1 MVYSSR
7 AVKLAQLFEANRT
20 RDWYFVRP
28 GGNWGDYL
36 IYAGAEA
43 LARQMNL
50 RWTDLGPSSFHPDL
64 IPEGAALYLHGGGG
78 FNPWGS
84 KRAFLNLKRA
94 LSTNGTLVIQ
104 GPQTADMETI
114 ETSALFKDTFGNV
127 SAAEVHIFSR
137 EERTHAYF
145 SDVLPSCILKHID
158 QDTALHLDK
167 VDILGLA
174 GLRNAPKGRYILIV
188 ARNDDEAPA
197 RILST
202 IDGAV
207 MMDPAYFA
215 TSFRHWIRIHAYARR
230 IVSNRLHS
238 SIVGALLE
246 KPVELAAGSYHKN
259 RSVWEYSLKER
270 GVQWKHEPQDETSV
284 NISRHDGSNW
294 MLRSW
299 KLQRL
304 AMRLRGVPLK

>member
-1 MVYSSR
+1 MVYSSQR
-7 AVKLAQLFEANRT
+7 VKLAQLFETNRN
-20 RDWYFVRP
+20 RDWYFVKP

-36 IYAGAEA
+36 IYAGAEV

-50 RWTDLGPSSFHPDL
+50 RWTDLDYFSFNPDL
-64 IPEGAALYLHGGGG
+64 IPQGAALYLHGGGG

-104 GPQTADMETI
+104 GPQTADTEAS
-114 ETSALFKDTFGNV
+114 ETSALFKDTFHNV
-127 SAAEVHIFSR
+127 GAAEVHIFSR
-137 EERTHAYF
+137 EERTHSYL
-145 SDVLPSCILKHID
+145 SDSLPDAILKHID
-158 QDTALHLDK
+158 QDTALHLNK
-167 VDILGLA
+167 ANILELSD
-174 GLRNAPKGRYILIV
+174 LRSSPKGRYVLLV

-197 RILST
+197 GILST
-202 IDGAV
+202 IENAV

-230 IVSNRLHS
+230 IISNRLHS
-238 SIVGALLE
+238 SIVGTLLE

-259 RSVWEYSLKER
+259 RSIWEYSLKER
-270 GVQWKHEPQDETSV
+270 GVEWKDAPQATTPV
-284 NISRHDGSNW
+284 NISRSNDSNW
-294 MLRSW
+294 PLNSW

-304 AMRLRGVPLK
+304 TMRLKGVPLK

>member
-1 MVYSSR
+1 MVYSSQR
-7 AVKLAQLFEANRT
+7 VKLAKLFETNRN
-20 RDWYFVRP
+20 RDWYFVKP

-43 LARQMNL
+43 LARRMNL
-50 RWTDLGPSSFHPDL
+50 RWSDLDHSSFNPDL

-78 FNPWGS
+78 FNTWGS

-94 LSTNGTLVIQ
+94 LATNGTLVIQ
-104 GPQTADMETI
+104 GPQTADMETT
-114 ETSALFKDTFGNV
+114 ETSVLFKDTFGNV

-145 SDVLPSCILKHID
+145 SDILPSHILTHID
-158 QDTALHLDK
+158 QDTALHLNK

-197 RILST
+197 CVLST
-202 IDGAV
+202 IEGSV

-230 IVSNRLHS
+230 IVSDRLHS

-270 GVQWKHEPQDETSV
+270 GVRWKDEPRGDTPI
-284 NISRHDGSNW
+284 NIYRPDDSNW
-294 MLRSW
+294 MLKSW
-299 KLQRL
+299 KLRRL
-304 AMRLRGVPLK
+304 TMRLRGVPLR